1 MARIIDDSV
10 ITCDEI
16 IDAGK
21 AKTVTTN
28 FNKKNATCQ
37 TKNIYILFAFLLISI
52 ALLMAVS
59 MYYNL
64 IKYWVKQK
72 HL

>member
-28 FNKKNATCQ
+28 FNKKNATCR
-37 TKNIYILFAFLLISI
+37 TKNFYILFAFLLISI

-59 MYYNL
+59 IYYNL